1 MAALDVVCAIVV
13 PESSPDD
20 VDRSRTSGAVPLLL
34 LRTLPVRLMNDSFDF
49 LTGSVTVRQ

>member
-1 MAALDVVCAIVV
+1 
-13 PESSPDD
+13 
-20 VDRSRTSGAVPLLL
+20 VPLLL